1 MNDLLKQLI
10 MELGEAPYTINY
22 YGDGKLIHDVICDE
36 LPLLINVN
44 ACFEEV
50 AEYYYTKCNSV
61 EAQVVDNK
69 TKKVITKYRL
79 Q

>member
-10 MELGEAPYTINY
+10 TELEEAPYTINY

-69 TKKVITKYRL
+69 TKKVIAKYEL